1 MAIARVNFSTLSR
14 PHRGRLRA
22 AGVALG
28 MTGTLP
34 AEVLALLALR
44 HPTRPS
50 QRLPLPLR
58 KLLPDPMRC
67 FEDLQRFSHADLAAM
82 TPAMRRAEAFRWK
95 VAIAQVEPD
104 EVPLYVL
111 ERVARLEAA

>member
-1 MAIARVNFSTLSR
+1 
-14 PHRGRLRA
+14 
-22 AGVALG
+22 
-28 MTGTLP
+28 MTVTLP

-67 FEDLQRFSHADLAAM
+67 FEDLQRLIHADVAGM
-82 TPAMRRAEAFRWK
+82 TPAMRRAESFRWK

-111 ERVARLEAA
+111 ERIKRLEAA